1 MKLSSRNKLV
11 LPGDAIGVEEEF
23 IPVSGAY
30 VDTGGFIRSMIIG
43 LTSIDVFKKTLVIKK
58 IIDKPIVP
66 KQGDIVEG
74 VISSLSDDIAFI
86 DIYAVNNR
94 YDKSIDFTGVIHVSQ
109 ASQEF
114 VKSLFDIFR
123 LGDVVRAKVLN
134 NNNPFQLTTKDPVLG
149 VIVAY
154 CSLCGNVLYRRDDR
168 LVCSVCGNIEN
179 RKISIK
185 YYMYV

>member
-1 MKLSSRNKLV
+1 MSSRNKLV

-94 YDKSIDFTGVIHVSQ
+94 YDKSIDFTGV
-109 ASQEF
+109 
-114 VKSLFDIFR
+114 
-123 LGDVVRAKVLN
+123 
-134 NNNPFQLTTKDPVLG
+134 
-149 VIVAY
+149 
-154 CSLCGNVLYRRDDR
+154 
-168 LVCSVCGNIEN
+168 
-179 RKISIK
+179 
-185 YYMYV
+185 

>member
-1 MKLSSRNKLV
+1 MSSTRNKLV
-11 LPGDAIGVEEEF
+11 LPGDVVGVEEEF

-30 VDTGGFIRSMIIG
+30 VDNGGFIRSMVIG
-43 LTSIDVFKKTLVIKK
+43 FLSTDVFKKTLVVKK

-74 VISSLSDDIAFI
+74 VISGLSDEVAFI

-94 YDKSIDFTGVIHVSQ
+94 YDRSIDFTGVLHVSQ
-109 ASQEF
+109 ASHEF
-114 VKSLFDIFR
+114 VKSLYDVFR
-123 LGDVVRAKVLN
+123 LGDVVKAKVLN

-154 CSLCGNVLYRRDDR
+154 CSLCGNVLYRRDDK
-168 LVCSVCGNIEN
+168 LACSSCGNIES
-179 RKISIK
+179 RKVSVK
-185 YYMYV
+185 HYVYG